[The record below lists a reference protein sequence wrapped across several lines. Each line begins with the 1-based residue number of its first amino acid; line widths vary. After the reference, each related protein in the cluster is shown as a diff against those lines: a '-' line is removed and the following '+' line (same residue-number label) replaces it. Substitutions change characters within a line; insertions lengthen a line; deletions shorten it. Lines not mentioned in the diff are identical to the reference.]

1 MIFYLDNQSQ
11 ELESEN
17 KELRWKC
24 GQLEASLDLLRGS
37 HTHNEKQVLMELN
50 ELRDRLEVSETAAK
64 SQKKILVKEVKTLRA
79 QLDSVREERDSYWRK
94 LQVMREALSGPDTT
108 NTSSG
113 GVSGDRLGGA
123 SITASAGVT
132 GNSQNKKSITS
143 KVYAMKSSLF

>member
-1 MIFYLDNQSQ
+1 LDNQSQ

-37 HTHNEKQVLMELN
+37 HTHNEKQTLEELH

-79 QLDSVREERDSYWRK
+79 QLDSVREEKDSYWRK
-94 LQVMREALSGPDTT
+94 LQVLKETLNGADGSSGSSSSGSS
-108 NTSSG
+108 TSSSSSGVGGGG
-113 GVSGDRLGGA
+113 GVKGA
-123 SITASAGVT
+123 SS
-132 GNSQNKKSITS
+132 SQKKKSITS
-143 KVYAMKSSLF
+143 QVYAMKSSLF